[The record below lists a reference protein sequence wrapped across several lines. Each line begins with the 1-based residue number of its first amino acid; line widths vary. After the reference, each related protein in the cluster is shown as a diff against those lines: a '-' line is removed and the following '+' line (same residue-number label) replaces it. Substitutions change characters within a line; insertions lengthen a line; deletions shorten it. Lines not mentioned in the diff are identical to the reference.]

1 MSLEVIYVTRHG
13 FRPAFNVDPATGT
26 YSLAIRSPTGLPT
39 DPPLTAHGVDQANDL
54 ARHLLQ
60 VDPPIDQVYSSP
72 YYRCLQTISPFVA
85 KLKEGGGAAA
95 AGDGRRPQPSAP
107 PSSSPGLGLESG
119 PGSGEKTGG
128 GGGEGGGRGTIRVE
142 AGISEWYGLAP
153 WEHPTSAPLAELAAL
168 FPQSP
173 LDPTYVSRVTPARR
187 GESIAQ
193 LHERVAAA
201 VAAIVAQSDTEG
213 HRAVVLNTHAAVVIA
228 LGRVLTGR
236 MPARVDEEDFGAFT
250 CGLSVYRRRRRSGRG
265 ETAMTEAAAADSQAS
280 HVRDVALPETA
291 QSTWADGSGV
301 CGGWDCEA
309 NSDCSFL
316 RGGEER
322 GWRFSGDEDF
332 VSSLGSGTLEDARA
346 GLGVVVEKGDSHS
359 QPQSGGAAG
368 NTGKYKL

>member
-1 MSLEVIYVTRHG
+1 MNVF

-54 ARHLLQ
+54 AGHLLQ
-60 VDPPIDQVYSSP
+60 VDPPIDRVYSSP

-85 KLKEGGGAAA
+85 KLKEGGGTAATTTAAA
-95 AGDGRRPQPSAP
+95 AGDGRRPQPQQAP
-107 PSSSPGLGLESG
+107 GVTSPGPGSG
-119 PGSGEKTGG
+119 SGSGEKTGG
-128 GGGEGGGRGTIRVE
+128 GGGAGTGGVGIRVE

-153 WEHPTSAPLAELAAL
+153 WEHPTSAPLAELTAL

-173 LDPTYVSRVTPARR
+173 LDRSYVSCVTPPRR
-187 GESIAQ
+187 GESITQ

-201 VAAIVAQSDTEG
+201 IAAIIRQSDAEG
-213 HRAVVLNTHAAVVIA
+213 ARAVVLNTHAAVLIA

-236 MPARVDEEDFGAFT
+236 MPDSVDEEDFKAFT
-250 CGLSVYRRRRRSGRG
+250 CGLSVYRHRRRGRG
-265 ETAMTEAAAADSQAS
+265 ETSTTEADARS
-280 HVRDVALPETA
+280 VVLPEST
-291 QSTWADGSGV
+291 QSSWADGSGV

-309 NSDCSFL
+309 DSDCSFL

-346 GLGVVVEKGDSHS
+346 GPGVIVEKGDSHS
-359 QPQSGGAAG
+359 QPQNGGGGAAAG

>member
-1 MSLEVIYVTRHG
+1 

-95 AGDGRRPQPSAP
+95 AGDGRRPQPLR
-107 PSSSPGLGLESG
+107 GKRQVEE
-119 PGSGEKTGG
+119 GEK
-128 GGGEGGGRGTIRVE
+128 EGGRGTIRVE

>member
-1 MSLEVIYVTRHG
+1 MKKKADDSIQ

-54 ARHLLQ
+54 AGHLLQ
-60 VDPPIDQVYSSP
+60 VDPPIDRVYSSP

-85 KLKEGGGAAA
+85 KLKEGGGTAA
-95 AGDGRRPQPSAP
+95 AGDGRRPQPQQAP
-107 PSSSPGLGLESG
+107 GVSSPG
-119 PGSGEKTGG
+119 PGSGSGSGENTGG
-128 GGGEGGGRGTIRVE
+128 GGGGGAGAGGVGIRVE

-153 WEHPTSAPLAELAAL
+153 WEHPTSAPLAELTAL
-168 FPQSP
+168 FPQTP
-173 LDPTYVSRVTPARR
+173 LDRSYVSRVTPPRH

-201 VAAIVAQSDTEG
+201 IAAIIEQSDAEG
-213 HRAVVLNTHAAVVIA
+213 ARAVVLNTHAAVLIA

-236 MPARVDEEDFGAFT
+236 MPDSVDEEDFKAFT
-250 CGLSVYRRRRRSGRG
+250 CGLSVYRRRRRG
-265 ETAMTEAAAADSQAS
+265 ETSTTEADTRS
-280 HVRDVALPETA
+280 VDLPE
-291 QSTWADGSGV
+291 STHSSWADGSGV

-309 NSDCSFL
+309 DSDCSFL

-346 GLGVVVEKGDSHS
+346 GLGVIVEKGDSHS
-359 QPQSGGAAG
+359 QPQSGGGGVAG